1 MYNLECRSTEQ
12 LDRAR
17 PRCTHADSHKHK
29 EMLQSNDPV
38 PHYIE
43 PHTPPRVIQAQPLRQ
58 RRKNPFSSGQSFTN
72 VLKKYFE
79 VVKELVFRAWHCL
92 TNCPVYDHL

>member
-17 PRCTHADSHKHK
+17 PCCTHADSHKHK

-43 PHTPPRVIQAQPLRQ
+43 PHPPP
-58 RRKNPFSSGQSFTN
+58 QSHTGTA
-72 VLKKYFE
+72 FE
-79 VVKELVFRAWHCL
+79 ATQKE
-92 TNCPVYDHL
+92 PVQ